1 MTPIQEALPTAAG
14 IAFSI
19 LVSYDVKGSYI
30 SVVGVACTAVH
41 AQLCLYADWQ
51 NRIQADRIRSAQLF
65 MSISNICMQ
74 DTYSYTR
81 TKMVSK
87 FSLLILNL

>member
-1 MTPIQEALPTAAG
+1 MVSFNFRRTHLGRREKYVQSSAMTPIQEALPTAAG

-41 AQLCLYADWQ
+41 AQLCLYAD
-51 NRIQADRIRSAQLF
+51 
-65 MSISNICMQ
+65 
-74 DTYSYTR
+74 
-81 TKMVSK
+81 
-87 FSLLILNL
+87 